1 VTSPLFVG
9 RTAELAALRA
19 AAADAA
25 SGLVV
30 VLVGGEPGMG
40 KSRLVAEFA
49 AGLEGDPLVLAGE
62 CLELGAPGLPYGP
75 FLPILRRLGSA
86 FGVEAVARWLPDGGR
101 RGLAHLLP
109 GLGEPLPN
117 LDPAYGRARLFD
129 DVRTLL
135 DRAAAGRRL
144 VLVLEDLHWADASSR
159 ELLLYLVHALAEA
172 PVLIVGTYRPA
183 EPEPLAALARSPT
196 VRKLSPA
203 ALDRPAVARLLGG
216 RGTQDVAAI
225 LARSGGNPLFV
236 EALAEAGHDAVPAP
250 LRDLLLGGYRAL
262 PETSRAVLRAI
273 SIGGDRADHDLV
285 AAVTGLAEAALET
298 ALRPAFERRVLVAAG
313 DGYAFRHA
321 LFRAAVAEELLPSE
335 RRRLHRRY
343 AEALVASGRAG
354 SASDLAGP
362 VDGELAV
369 HWDAAGEPGLAL
381 DAAWRAAGAAG
392 LTYAHAERARLL
404 DRVLGLWALVPEPA
418 ERIGTD
424 RAELLRLAA
433 SACLHAGDTA
443 RGLAQATEALAATSD
458 PERVGRL
465 LELRSLLAHRQG
477 EDGVDDL
484 RAALRLLPAAAV
496 GTRARLLATLA
507 SRLNVL
513 GSADGVTAAYLESAE
528 AAAEALRLARLAGD
542 RAVEA
547 LAMVT
552 LADHAT
558 SAGDF
563 AAARSLTEEAS
574 RLAEE
579 VGDYDTMLLVA
590 VMEAVGLKHVGDHRA
605 AVVVA
610 ANGLAVAR
618 RAGLSQTRG
627 AVLAAVRADSLAC
640 LGEWSAAATMIGEY
654 LALDPPPLYRAVLLT
669 GLGSVTLAAGDLDA
683 ATEAATAA
691 AEVLADGYSGREF
704 GLPLIDLRARLALAA
719 GRGPE
724 ARALLAPVLTD
735 HATSTGD
742 LASRPDLAW
751 PLLATAASAMVA
763 ATDHRPDADAGQR
776 LRSVAAAL
784 PATTPVNAALRA
796 TVEAEL
802 AGTRAAWTAAVAAWR
817 PLGQPYP
824 LATALFRAAEATVV
838 AGDRP
843 AATLLAREADAL
855 AANLG
860 AAPLRREIAL
870 LATRGRLG
878 LADPSGQLPAAASSN
893 ARRSAGELG
902 LTAREIDVLKLVAD
916 GRTNRQIAE
925 ELFISA
931 KTAGVHVSNILG
943 KLGVR
948 TRTEAAATAHR
959 RRLFDG

>member
-1 VTSPLFVG
+1 MTSPLFVG
-9 RTAELAALRA
+9 RAAELAALRT

-49 AGLEGDPLVLAGE
+49 AGLEGDPLVLAGQ

-75 FLPILRRLGSA
+75 FLPVLHRLGSA

-109 GLGEPLPN
+109 GLGEPFPN
-117 LDPAYGRARLFD
+117 LDPGYGRARLFD
-129 DVRTLL
+129 DVRTVL

-159 ELLLYLVHALAEA
+159 EMLLYLVHALAEA
-172 PVLIVGTYRPA
+172 PILIVGTYRPA
-183 EPEPLAALARSPT
+183 EPDPLAALARSPAI
-196 VRKLSPA
+196 RKLSPTP
-203 ALDRPAVARLLGG
+203 LDRQAVARLVAG
-216 RGTQDVAAI
+216 RGTRDVATI

-236 EALAEAGHDAVPAP
+236 EALAEAGPDAVPAP

-262 PETSRAVLRAI
+262 PETSRSVLRTV
-273 SIGGDRADHDLV
+273 SIGGDRVDHDLV
-285 AAVTGLAEAALET
+285 ATVTGLAEAALEA
-298 ALRPAFERRVLVAAG
+298 ALRPAFERRVLVASG
-313 DGYAFRHA
+313 DGYSFRHA

-343 AEALVASGRAG
+343 AEALVAGTASRS
-354 SASDLAGP
+354 SASA
-362 VDGELAV
+362 DGELAG
-369 HWDAAGEPGLAL
+369 HWEAAGEPGLAL
-381 DAAWRAAGAAG
+381 DAAWRAAGAARVM
-392 LTYAHAERARLL
+392 YAHAERARLL
-404 DRVLGLWALVPEPA
+404 DRVLALWALVPDPDL
-418 ERIGTD
+418 RIGTD
-424 RAELLRLAA
+424 RDEVLRLAA
-433 SACLHAGDTA
+433 SACLHAGDAA
-443 RGLAQATEALAATSD
+443 RGLVRATEALAATSD
-458 PERVGRL
+458 PERVGQL

-477 EDGVDDL
+477 QDGVDDL
-484 RAALRLLPAAAV
+484 RAALRRLPDASV
-496 GTRARLLATLA
+496 VTRARLLATLA
-507 SRLNVL
+507 SRLTVL
-513 GSADGVTAAYLESAE
+513 GSAGGAATAYREAAE
-528 AAAEALRLARLAGD
+528 AAAEALRLAGLAGD

-558 SAGDF
+558 STGDF
-563 AAARSLTEEAS
+563 AAARSLTEEAG
-574 RLAEE
+574 RLAEAVE
-579 VGDYDTMLLVA
+579 DYDTMLLVA
-590 VMEAVGLKHVGDHRA
+590 VMETVGLKRVGEHRS

-610 ANGLAVAR
+610 GNGLAIAR

-640 LGEWSAAATMIGEY
+640 LGEWSAAATLIGEY

-669 GLGSVTLAAGDLDA
+669 GLGSVTLASGDLTA
-683 ATEAATAA
+683 ATEAATSA
-691 AEVLADGYSGREF
+691 AEVLAGGYSGREF

-719 GRGPE
+719 GRGE
-724 ARALLAPVLTD
+724 VARGLLAPVLVD
-735 HATSTGD
+735 MATSTGD
-742 LASRPDLAW
+742 FASRPDLAW
-751 PLLATAASAMVA
+751 PLLVTAASAVVA
-763 ATDHRPDADAGQR
+763 GADHRVDPAARQR
-776 LRSVAAAL
+776 LRTLAAAL

-802 AGTRAAWTAAVAAWR
+802 AGTRAAWTAAVGAWR

-824 LATALFRAAEATVV
+824 LATALLRAAEATVV

-843 AATLLAREADAL
+843 AATVLAGEADAL

-870 LATRGRLG
+870 LTARGRLI
-878 LADPSGQLPAAASSN
+878 LAGPVGPGGPAS
-893 ARRSAGELG
+893 ELG

-931 KTAGVHVSNILG
+931 KTAGVHVSNILR

-959 RRLFDG
+959 RRLFER